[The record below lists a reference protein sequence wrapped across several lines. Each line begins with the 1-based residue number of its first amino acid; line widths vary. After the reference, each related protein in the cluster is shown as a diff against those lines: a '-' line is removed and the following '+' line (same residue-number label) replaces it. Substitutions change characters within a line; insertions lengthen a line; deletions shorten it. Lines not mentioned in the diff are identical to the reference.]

1 MREFLEFIRQISVTV
16 PRDQCI
22 FLREYRMHKAN
33 SDLFEFSRYY
43 EQHSKGVFNYI
54 FYRIGFNRHI
64 AEDLTSEIFLKA
76 FEHFDQYDRNRPFKT
91 WIFGIAHNH
100 LVNFFIAK
108 KELLSL
114 DEAKVMSHHSSIE
127 EIDTKMKTEQ
137 LLALVNG
144 LPPFQRDLLIMRYV
158 NDLSNR
164 EIAEILKKE
173 EGAVR
178 TALSRA
184 LALLRNNYNLV
195 YAKNK

>member
-1 MREFLEFIRQISVTV
+1 MDLVTF
-16 PRDQCI
+16 PRDKCI
-22 FLREYRMHKAN
+22 VLREDSMQKAS
-33 SDLFEFSRYY
+33 SDVAEFSRYY
-43 EQHSKGVFNYI
+43 EQHNKGVFNYV
-54 FYRIGFNRHI
+54 FYRVGLNRHT

-91 WIFGIAHNH
+91 WIFTIAHNH

-108 KELLSL
+108 KELLPL
-114 DEAKVMSHHSSIE
+114 DEAKVLSHHSSVD
-127 EIDTKMKTEQ
+127 EIDAKMKKEQ
-137 LLALVNG
+137 VLALVDE
-144 LPPFQRDLLIMRYV
+144 LPPPQRDLLIMRYV

-184 LALLRNNYNLV
+184 LTLLRNNYNLA
-195 YAKNK
+195 YAKIK